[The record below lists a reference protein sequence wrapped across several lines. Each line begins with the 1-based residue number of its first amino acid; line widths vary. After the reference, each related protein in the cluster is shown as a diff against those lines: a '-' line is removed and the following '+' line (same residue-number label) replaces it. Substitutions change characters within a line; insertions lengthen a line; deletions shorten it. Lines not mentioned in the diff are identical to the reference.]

1 MLQSRWSFL
10 AGGLAIGLVIGLNYA
25 GAWPQMPVHAVA
37 THGQDNFVIA
47 TGPVDEDVEA
57 IFMLDSLTGDLRAAV
72 ISLQTGKFNSA
83 FSYKV
88 DKDLLT
94 PGAKN
99 PRYLMVT
106 GVANVRRNVQTPNR
120 GRSIV
125 YVAEVTSGK
134 LAAYAIPWQPA
145 RQSAG
150 APQTG
155 TFIPLHMIPIRT
167 EAIRGAE

>member
-10 AGGLAIGLVIGLNYA
+10 AGGLVLGLVIGLNAA
-25 GAWPQMPVHAVA
+25 GLWPQVPVHAVA
-37 THGQDNFVIA
+37 TQGNDNFVIA

-57 IFMLDSLTGDLRAAV
+57 VFMLDTLTGDLRAAV

-83 FSYKV
+83 FTYKV

-125 YVAEVTSGK
+125 YVTETTSGK
-134 LAAYAIPWQPA
+134 MAAYAIPWQAA
-145 RQSAG
+145 RASAG

-155 TFIPLHMIPIRT
+155 TFMPLDMIRIRT